1 MEERRSLYNVI
12 KENLAAAG
20 RRTFLHRMIYIGRH
34 NFEDQQAITQ
44 FFEATIKT
52 INGGYCDEPLT
63 GLFLWYNDYFIHV
76 LEGSEETLNRHLKF
90 LLKQIEASVIAIS
103 AMKILLMY
111 HHIKQRFFQQWIA
124 RPVNAHFLPEC
135 ISLDCDRDK
144 TAQLLQTCVGKLY
157 QLAELLQKQTVCGL
171 QLILDHLSERV
182 PHLLPEMELMEF
194 LLSVSWLHDPQYL
207 ISHYATLP
215 CTVPD
220 TELELPAATDFVP
233 YNVLYTT
240 PEAQD

>member
-1 MEERRSLYNVI
+1 
-12 KENLAAAG
+12 
-20 RRTFLHRMIYIGRH
+20 MIYIGRH

-135 ISLDCDRDK
+135 ISPDCDRDK

-157 QLAELLQKQTVCGL
+157 QLAELLQKQNVSLSYL
-171 QLILDHLSERV
+171 QPQILSHIMYSTLHLKHRIKNHFGRV
-182 PHLLPEMELMEF
+182 FHLA
-194 LLSVSWLHDPQYL
+194 VDCRH
-207 ISHYATLP
+207 
-215 CTVPD
+215 
-220 TELELPAATDFVP
+220 
-233 YNVLYTT
+233 
-240 PEAQD
+240 